1 MDRIAVIMLA
11 GERQN
16 ICFWPSYY
24 NCKAG
29 ISHDLIIVHRD
40 GLGLPEEILD
50 QGYGEIKFLNKIV
63 DGVDI
68 PHRAFGAYRYSFNLY
83 KNNYDYFIFISDD
96 VVLKRDSWLLDIIN
110 VLNKHEKLGFGAS
123 QIFHGGKG
131 FPEESH
137 IRAPFWFAKT
147 EALNKT
153 VWEFDHDHT
162 GEMRIGDQITQ
173 AGYFGVQVGNKLTL
187 GFDST
192 EKDHITQ
199 LLEKK
204 YFPQKSEMG
213 KYDLHQYDYFLNNID
228 EIKSDYIVS
237 PYNHI
242 GKQNVLIDIEPFDG
256 LIYNPSLEIAKK
268 CVDIIDIGHNTYIIK
283 N

>member
-1 MDRIAVIMLA
+1 MHRIAVIMLA

-16 ICFWPSYY
+16 DCFWPSYY

-40 GLGLPEEILD
+40 GLGLPKEIID
-50 QGYGEIKFLNKIV
+50 YGYGEIKFLNKIV
-63 DGVDI
+63 DGVDV
-68 PHRAFGAYRYSFNLY
+68 PHRAFGAYRYSFNIY
-83 KNNYDYFIFISDD
+83 KDNYDYFIFISDD
-96 VVLKRDSWLLDIIN
+96 VVLKRDNWLLDIIN

-147 EALNKT
+147 EALKKT
-153 VWEFDHDHT
+153 IWEFDHDHT

-192 EKDHITQ
+192 EKNHITQ
-199 LLEKK
+199 LLESK
-204 YFPQKSEMG
+204 YFPNKHPFE
-213 KYDLHQYDYFLNNID
+213 KYYLEDFYFFDNIQD
-228 EIKSDYIVS
+228 EHILS
-237 PYNHI
+237 PWSHI
-242 GKQNVLIDIEPFDG
+242 GLQSVIYDIEPFDG
-256 LIYNPSLEIAKK
+256 LIYLPSLEIAKSHLEVVK
-268 CVDIIDIGHNTYIIK
+268 LHNSYIIK
-283 N
+283 